1 MSEKKLAKSCSK
13 KFFKKSK
20 TGRKFT
26 QDEGKLSLRALV
38 PFVISGGENT
48 ERLYFQHISLLTKWK
63 FCVKPKFFGNEASY
77 YKVFPRI
84 IKEIIKENSDA
95 KIYCVFDMDT
105 INGGSVQNKENHL
118 AFLEQVDPYIKSGH
132 IVLCPSMPC
141 FEYWFYLHF
150 DKNLRSFPD
159 CKSVTES
166 LEGHMRSF
174 FEKSKES
181 LLDIIKAGKP
191 LRNPN
196 WVKMLCDDG
205 KLDKAIKNAEVN
217 YNKIIDQKEIDRLS
231 YSLVYLMFETK
242 KRQKKASTN

>member
-1 MSEKKLAKSCSK
+1 MSGKKLAKSRPQ

-20 TGRKFT
+20 AGQKFT
-26 QDEGKLSLRALV
+26 QDEGKLSLRALE

-48 ERLYFQHISLLTKWK
+48 ERFYFQHISLLTKWK

-84 IKEIIKENSDA
+84 INEIIKENSDA

-105 INGGSVQNKENHL
+105 INGGSAQNKKNHKK
-118 AFLEQVDPYIKSGH
+118 FIEQVTPYIKNQQV
-132 IVLCPSMPC
+132 VLCPSMPC

-150 DKNLRSFPD
+150 DKSLRTFPD

-166 LEGHMRSF
+166 LEDHMGHF
-174 FEKSKES
+174 FKKGKES
-181 LLDIIKAGKP
+181 LLDIIKAKKP
-191 LRNPN
+191 LINPN
-196 WVKMLCDDG
+196 WVKLLCEDG
-205 KLDKAIKNAEVN
+205 KLDNAIKNAEIN
-217 YNKIIDQKEIDRLS
+217 YNKIIAQKEIDKLS

-242 KRQKKASTN
+242 KKTATN